1 MDDRS
6 VGQCLINQVVLVAD
20 LGQHTLGRVDR
31 NELLDRGGVGRGLG
45 RIEIAL
51 EIDLVASAEN
61 IGDDALA

>member
-1 MDDRS
+1 MQRDRAFHPS
-6 VGQCLINQVVLVAD
+6 NFLHLPIRRMEGKCHDVAY
-20 LGQHTLGRVDR
+20 V
-31 NELLDRGGVGRGLG
+31 RGGVGRGLG